1 MAIESINPATEE
13 VLASFE
19 EHGEQQLDD
28 ALERAAETFRQWRLR
43 PFTERA
49 QLMHAAARTIRSDAD
64 RLASLITLEMGKP
77 IAQSKGE
84 VEKCAWCCEYFAD
97 NAEAFLADVV
107 KPSAATESYVAF
119 DPLGVVLAIMPWNFP
134 LWQVFRFAAPALMA
148 GNVGILKHA
157 SNVPQC
163 ALAIEE
169 VFQKAGFPPGA
180 FQTVLVPGGKALRL
194 IDDPR
199 VAAVTLTGSE
209 EAGALVAEASGRAL
223 KPAVF
228 ELGGSDPYIVL
239 EDADVEAAAR
249 VAIDARFQNAGQ
261 SCIAA
266 KRFIVVDAVADE
278 FQERFRNGIEE
289 LAVGD
294 PMDASCRIGPLAKDD
309 LVDTLQEQVRRSVGA
324 GAEIVTGGQR
334 LDRRGYYYAPTL
346 ISNVKPGMDVFS
358 EETFG
363 PAAALIRAGDADEAV
378 ALANDSRFGL
388 GAALWTGDVERGK
401 RLAREIESGSVFING
416 MVASDPRLPFGG
428 VKRSGYGR
436 ELADFGIREFV
447 NIKTVWIGPAQTPPP
462 KAASE

>member
-1 MAIESINPATEE
+1 MAIQSQNPATEE
-13 VLASFE
+13 VLETFE
-19 EHGEQQLDD
+19 EHTEAQINDV
-28 ALERAAETFRQWRLR
+28 LERSAQAFKAWRTQ
-43 PFTERA
+43 PFAHRA
-49 QLMHAAARTIRSDAD
+49 QLMSQAAKQLRADAE
-64 RLASLITLEMGKP
+64 RLAEMMTLEMGKP
-77 IAQSKGE
+77 IAQSRGE
-84 VEKCAWCCEYFAD
+84 VEKCAWCCDYFAE
-97 NAEAFLADVV
+97 NAEAFLADIA
-107 KPSAATESYVAF
+107 KPSAASESYVAF
-119 DPLGVVLAIMPWNFP
+119 DPLGTVLAIMPWNFP

-148 GNVGILKHA
+148 GNVGVLKHA

-169 VFQKAGFPPGA
+169 VFREAGFPEGA
-180 FQTVLVPGGKALRL
+180 FQTVLVPGGKALSL

-209 EAGALVAEASGRAL
+209 EAGALVAEAAGRAL

-239 EDADVEAAAR
+239 EDADIEAAAR
-249 VAIDARFQNAGQ
+249 VAIDARFQNVGQ

-266 KRFIVVDAVADE
+266 KRFIVVDSVADE

-289 LAVGD
+289 LPIGD
-294 PMDASCRIGPLAKDD
+294 PLDASCRIGPLAKDD
-309 LVDTLQEQVRRSVGA
+309 LVDTLDGQVKRSVAA
-324 GAEIVTGGQR
+324 GATIVTGGER

-346 ISNVKPGMDVFS
+346 IDGVKPGMDVFS

-363 PAAALIRAGDADEAV
+363 PAAALIRASDAGEAI

-388 GAALWTGDVERGK
+388 GAALWTGDLDRGK
-401 RLAREIESGSVFING
+401 RLAREIEAGAVFING

-436 ELADFGIREFV
+436 ELSDFGIREFV
-447 NIKTVWIGPAQTPPP
+447 NVKTVWIGPAR
-462 KAASE
+462 